1 VGGACGTYGRER
13 KVYEVMWER
22 DHLEDR
28 GVDGRMGSEWILRR
42 LAGGGGECI
51 HLAWDKD
58 HWHSLVDTV
67 MNQSRSVA
75 IFRYSLRSCAE
86 KYFKTVRINFFGFL
100 HNFFVMI

>member
-1 VGGACGTYGRER
+1 MWHVWEGEKSVRGYVGKRPLGRSR
-13 KVYEVMWER
+13 RRWE
-22 DHLEDR
+22 D
-28 GVDGRMGSEWILRR
+28 GVRMDLKDDW
-42 LAGGGGECI
+42 GGVECI

-58 HWHSLVDTV
+58 HWQSLVDTV
-67 MNQSRSVA
+67 MNQSRSIA